1 MPFYRLDKD
10 SSLKAYYRVFIL
22 VWPALFIIPFFVLL
36 VLVLRVSWP
45 RFFGLYLLCTGIA
58 ILVGA
63 PLFHW
68 ARKRSDFAKD
78 PRAVILAS
86 GLTVLSGMAPLVYFL
101 IRPMGLDLAPALG
114 AGCVVVIPWVALCLR
129 PPKKLY
135 ERIRAGR
142 PGKHSLP
149 RGSDD
154 T

>member
-22 VWPALFIIPFFVLL
+22 VWPALFVIPFFVLL
-36 VLVLRVSWP
+36 ILVLHVSWL
-45 RFFGLYLLCTGIA
+45 RFIGLYFLCTGLA

-68 ARKRSDFAKD
+68 ARKRSEFAKD
-78 PRAVILAS
+78 PRPVILAS
-86 GLTVLSGMAPLVYFL
+86 GLTVLSGMVPLVYFL
-101 IRPMGLDLAPALG
+101 VRPMGLDPVAALG
-114 AGCVVVIPWVALCLR
+114 AGCVAVIPWVALCLR

-135 ERIRAGR
+135 ERLRSR
-142 PGKHSLP
+142 RSSTHSHP
-149 RGSDD
+149 RGSD